1 MLTDNM
7 PQWVL
12 ETVRI
17 NKVENALWA
26 SVGILDSYVKF
37 IKESKLGLRML
48 EVEAQ
53 LQKFKKDKAE
63 LMLQQAAVKKLT
75 EEHDETVQRF
85 RDEQSAALSLGVRK
99 KVAQAQPEL

>member
-1 MLTDNM
+1 MLTDHV

-17 NKVENALWA
+17 NKVENALLA
-26 SVGILDSYVKF
+26 SVGILDSFVKF
-37 IKESKLGLRML
+37 IKDSKLGLGMQ

-63 LMLQQAAVKKLT
+63 LMLQ
-75 EEHDETVQRF
+75 
-85 RDEQSAALSLGVRK
+85 
-99 KVAQAQPEL
+99 